1 MFFEYV
7 LELYQVWICVCDDL
21 CEVRMLDE
29 PTEVLVLLLTERINC
44 NDPKLVLRADNVMHL
59 VLDFY
64 SDANFSNRVP

>member
-1 MFFEYV
+1 
-7 LELYQVWICVCDDL
+7 
-21 CEVRMLDE
+21 MLDE

-44 NDPKLVLRADNVMHL
+44 NDPKLVLRADNVMYL